1 MKKINKLGLGAL
13 ITGLFSMENQGIACS
28 DVFINKGGYHIEAR
42 TLDFLVNLAFENRA
56 GFIGTENKTDIIIDA
71 DKIPADKLAT
81 WKNKYGYFGR
91 AAFNGSKIIDG
102 MNTEG
107 LSVAILYLPGSKF
120 PAYDPKDQKKV
131 LSAYDVASFLLS
143 QAASVAE
150 GIHLLRT
157 YQLVQSAVQAES
169 GVFIK
174 DVPIHYVIRDKTG
187 DSAAVEFVD
196 GKVKIYEKAG
206 DIITNSP
213 PLDWQ
218 LKNAAHYDSLL
229 ATNTGPNEEFSKT
242 VYDYNEIYETAKHKG
257 EANLLGM
264 LGDYTPPSR
273 FARARVLLNNLP
285 APTSRAVALA
295 QASSLNDSLA
305 VPPLKGAALTIWST
319 IKDLDKGVF
328 YDKNMLRYQADR
340 SLYAYPITSSAYT
353 AYDLNAMDF
362 KVPDPAVA
370 ELSVH
375 PTSSE
380 QIKKIISVDSIKLTG
395 AEE

>member
-13 ITGLFSMENQGIACS
+13 FTGLLSMENQGVACS
-28 DVFINKGGYHIEAR
+28 DVFINKPGYHIEAR
-42 TLDFLVNLAFENRA
+42 TLDFLVNIAFENRA
-56 GFIGTENKTDIIIDA
+56 GFIGTENKTDVVIDA
-71 DKIPADKLAT
+71 DKIPADKLAV

-102 MNTEG
+102 MNTQG

-120 PAYDPKDQKKV
+120 PVYDPKDQKKV

-150 GIHLLRT
+150 GVHLLRT
-157 YQLVQSAVQAES
+157 YQLVQSAVQAEN

-174 DVPIHYVIRDKTG
+174 DIPIHYVMRDKTG
-187 DSAAVEFVD
+187 DSAVVEFID
-196 GKVKIYEKAG
+196 GQVKIYEKAG

-213 PLDWQ
+213 PFDWQ
-218 LKNAAHYDSLL
+218 LKNADHYNSLL
-229 ATNTGPNEEFSKT
+229 ATNSGPNKEFSKT
-242 VYDYNEIYETAKHKG
+242 VYDYNEIYESSKHKG

-273 FARARVLLNNLP
+273 FARARVLLNNFP
-285 APTSRAVALA
+285 APTSRTVALV
-295 QASSLNDSLA
+295 QANALNNSLS
-305 VPPLKGAALTIWST
+305 VPPLKGAALTLWCT

-328 YDKNMLRYQADR
+328 YTNDVVRFQGDQQ
-340 SLYAYPITSSAYT
+340 SLYAYPITTAYT
-353 AYDLNAMDF
+353 AYDLNEMNFNIA
-362 KVPDPAVA
+362 DPTVA
-370 ELSVH
+370 DLTVH
-375 PTSSE
+375 PTPSD
-380 QIKKIISVDSIKLTG
+380 QVKKIVSVDSIKLTG